1 MQSRTEKI
9 IEYFQREK
17 TKALIDSS
25 DKGSIEINFSGDKT
39 VPSIKIFDD
48 IN

>member
-1 MQSRTEKI
+1 MNTNERTEKI
-9 IEYFQREK
+9 IDFLHKRK
-17 TKALIDSS
+17 DLINEAE
-25 DKGSIEINFSGDKT
+25 KGSIEINFSGDKI